1 MSATQEGSIVDLTGK
16 RVFLVEDEA
25 LVSMMFEHFLEDLGC
40 AIVGTAARLDDA
52 LDIGRTLAMD
62 VAILDINLNRQLSY
76 PVAEMLQA
84 RGIPFLFATGYGMAG
99 VPAELRA
106 VPVLS
111 KPFRQQ
117 QLAEALIRVIGGS

>member
-1 MSATQEGSIVDLTGK
+1 VDLTGK

-40 AIVGTAARLDDA
+40 DIIGTAARLDEA
-52 LDIGRTLAMD
+52 LETGRTLAMD
-62 VAILDINLNRQLSY
+62 VAVLDINLNGQLSY
-76 PVAEMLQA
+76 PVAEMLQL
-84 RGIPFLFATGYGMAG
+84 RNIPFLFATGYGLAG

-111 KPFRQQ
+111 KPFRQK
-117 QLAEALIRVIGGS
+117 QLAEALIRVIGG

>member
-1 MSATQEGSIVDLTGK
+1 MSAAQEGSVVDLTGK

-62 VAILDINLNRQLSY
+62 VAILDINLNGQLSY

-99 VPAELRA
+99 VPVELRA

>member
-1 MSATQEGSIVDLTGK
+1 
-16 RVFLVEDEA
+16 
-25 LVSMMFEHFLEDLGC
+25 
-40 AIVGTAARLDDA
+40 DDA
-52 LDIGRTLAMD
+52 LDMGRTLAMD
-62 VAILDINLNRQLSY
+62 VAILDINLNGQLSY